1 MTINIFVLKGELN
14 GENHSG
20 VFLFFV
26 GFIADNSKKLVHIF
40 ILQYSTS
47 ADPEGGTWGLDP
59 PPWKITS
66 YMGSYRE

>member
-26 GFIADNSKKLVHIF
+26 GYIADNSKKLVHIF
-40 ILQYSTS
+40 ILKYSRS

-59 PPWKITS
+59 PWKITS